1 MGHGQGSL
9 SRAAGSANFAGSF
22 LRINT
27 MVSVADSNTE
37 WVRGEC
43 CLTGHLL
50 DMVAVV
56 VEMVFEKQ
64 HAIWR
69 PLVRGW
75 RKWGSATGGCLPKCW
90 SPRLGNLEA
99 SSFLSVGGTGN
110 TPTLRAPDKHPCSAT

>member
-1 MGHGQGSL
+1 
-9 SRAAGSANFAGSF
+9 
-22 LRINT
+22 
-27 MVSVADSNTE
+27 MVCVADSNTE
-37 WVRGEC
+37 WVRGEW

-64 HAIWR
+64 HAIWG
-69 PLVRGW
+69 PLIKGW

-110 TPTLRAPDKHPCSAT
+110 TPTLRAPDRRPCSAT